1 MQRNRTFDG
10 CDPKVPPLLLQRRP
24 HPLRDQGRIVVD
36 RKRRRAF
43 KSMRSSYEDA
53 KVSGN
58 PRFVRPHG
66 GPAASDHGRLNASR
80 RVPGTP
86 LMSNTVSGI
95 RKILA
100 GNGEGSGPTAVVV
113 AHSALSHAARSHR
126 HTRPR
131 ARQSPARTPAL
142 ARHGRA
148 GAQNAGHLARGSSET
163 NERNQHSAACVP
175 TRICPVLKICGSRR
189 RRVYRERWPPRS

>member
-10 CDPKVPPLLLQRRP
+10 CDPKVPPLLRQRRP

-66 GPAASDHGRLNASR
+66 GPAASDHGRLNALTAGAR
-80 RVPGTP
+80 HALDVEYRERHTEDF
-86 LMSNTVSGI
+86 SGEW
-95 RKILA
+95 R
-100 GNGEGSGPTAVVV
+100 GEGPNGGGRSSF
-113 AHSALSHAARSHR
+113 SALPRCSPPPPSAPPRPSKPGSNSRAGP
-126 HTRPR
+126 PR
-131 ARQSPARTPAL
+131 ARRRAERGPPSARLQRNERTEI
-142 ARHGRA
+142 GRA
-148 GAQNAGHLARGSSET
+148 P
-163 NERNQHSAACVP
+163 C
-175 TRICPVLKICGSRR
+175 
-189 RRVYRERWPPRS
+189 RER